1 MDERYSE
8 IMATLLDIKSTM
20 KDISHMSVFCTDIET
35 TSTVEPRGTRVVPG
49 PGTQTGTRGLPGNPV
64 GIPSP
69 FMLKRSSELF
79 DQSLD
84 SKNRLEL

>member
-8 IMATLLDIKSTM
+8 IMASLLDIKSTM

-35 TSTVEPRGTRVVPG
+35 TSTVEPRGTRVVVPG
-49 PGTQTGTRGLPGNPV
+49 PGTYPGTQPGTRGLPGNPV

-84 SKNRLEL
+84 

>member
-35 TSTVEPRGTRVVPG
+35 ATSFEPRSSTTRIPRGT
-49 PGTQTGTRGLPGNPV
+49 TRGLPGSNPV

-69 FMLKRSSELF
+69 FLLKRSTELC
-79 DQSLD
+79 DQSID
-84 SKNRLEL
+84 SNPKID

>member
-35 TSTVEPRGTRVVPG
+35 TTSFEPRSSTTRIPRGTS
-49 PGTQTGTRGLPGNPV
+49 TRGLPGTNPV

-69 FMLKRSSELF
+69 FLLKRSTELC
-79 DQSLD
+79 DQSID
-84 SKNRLEL
+84 SIPKID

>member
-8 IMATLLDIKSTM
+8 IMATLLDIKSTL
-20 KDISHMSVFCTDIET
+20 KDISHLSVFCIAIET
-35 TSTVEPRGTRVVPG
+35 ISFEPRGSTRLPAL
-49 PGTQTGTRGLPGNPV
+49 GTTRGLPGTNPV

-69 FMLKRSSELF
+69 FMLKRSTELC

-84 SKNRLEL
+84 IPKID

>member
-8 IMATLLDIKSTM
+8 IMASLLDIKSTM

-35 TSTVEPRGTRVVPG
+35 TSTVEPRGTRVP
-49 PGTQTGTRGLPGNPV
+49 PGTRGLPGNPV

-84 SKNRLEL
+84 